1 MVSIVTEHKRRIGAD
16 IIVKIAQ
23 VSPLAE
29 RVPPTGYGGTESVV
43 AYLCDELVRQG
54 HEVTLFASG
63 DSLTKARLI
72 PACDRPLRLDTDV
85 VDPLAHDAFQ
95 LEQVMEHA
103 ESFDLIHFHTGYSH
117 FPMSR
122 RLKTP
127 SVTTFHGRLDIPDLK
142 RLFRSAKDIPVV
154 SISNSQR
161 KPFPTM
167 NWQGTV
173 YHGLPLD
180 LYRPGEGNGG
190 YLAFLGRI
198 CPEKRVDRAI
208 RIAERVNMK
217 LKIAAK
223 IDAVD
228 REYVEKEVGSLLEHP
243 LVEFIG
249 ECGGTEKEKFLGDA
263 YALLFPIDWPE
274 PFGLVMIEAMACG
287 TPVIAYRAGSVPE
300 IIDPS
305 VTGFV
310 IDNIDEAV
318 NAVEKVQHLDRK
330 KCRETFEQRFSSR
343 RMASDYVNIYDR
355 LLTRKPSKRQDSRS
369 HGHGTSVPIAA
380 SSKEFPTKT

>member
-1 MVSIVTEHKRRIGAD
+1 
-16 IIVKIAQ
+16 
-23 VSPLAE
+23 
-29 RVPPTGYGGTESVV
+29 
-43 AYLCDELVRQG
+43 
-54 HEVTLFASG
+54 
-63 DSLTKARLI
+63 
-72 PACDRPLRLDTDV
+72 
-85 VDPLAHDAFQ
+85 
-95 LEQVMEHA
+95 
-103 ESFDLIHFHTGYSH
+103 
-117 FPMSR
+117 
-122 RLKTP
+122 
-127 SVTTFHGRLDIPDLK
+127 
-142 RLFRSAKDIPVV
+142 
-154 SISNSQR
+154 
-161 KPFPTM
+161 M

-208 RIAERVNMK
+208 RIAERVQMK

-249 ECGGTEKEKFLGDA
+249 ECGGPEKEKFLGDA

-287 TPVIAYRAGSVPE
+287 TPVIAYRGGSVPE
-300 IIDPS
+300 IIDPG

-310 IDNIDEAV
+310 IDSFDKAV
-318 NAVEKVQHLDRK
+318 NAVDKVQHLDRK
-330 KCRETFEQRFSSR
+330 KCRETFEQRFSSA
-343 RMASDYVNIYDR
+343 RMASDYITIYDR
-355 LLTRKPSKRQDSRS
+355 LLTGKTAKP
-369 HGHGTSVPIAA
+369 INFAA
-380 SSKEFPTKT
+380 ARL

>member
-1 MVSIVTEHKRRIGAD
+1 MEA
-16 IIVKIAQ
+16 IVKIAQ

-29 RVPPTGYGGTESVV
+29 RVPPTGYGGTERVV

-54 HEVTLFASG
+54 HEVTLFATG
-63 DSLTKARLI
+63 DSLTEAELI
-72 PACDRPLRLDTDV
+72 AACDRPLRLDSDV
-85 VDPLAHDAFQ
+85 VDPLAHNAFQ
-95 LEQVMEHA
+95 LEQVLEHA
-103 ESFDLIHFHTGYSH
+103 DAFDLIHFHTGYSH
-117 FPMSR
+117 FPFVR
-122 RLKTP
+122 RQKIA

-142 RLFRSAKDIPVV
+142 RLFRAARDIPVV

-161 KPFPTM
+161 KPFPQM
-167 NWQGTV
+167 NWQATV

-180 LYRPGEGNGG
+180 RYRIGDGSGG

-208 RIAERVNMK
+208 KIAERVNMK

-223 IDAVD
+223 IDATD
-228 REYVEKEVGSLLEHP
+228 REYVEREVGSLLDHP

-249 ECGGTEKEKFLGDA
+249 ECGGAEKEKFLGDA

-300 IIDPS
+300 IIDS
-305 VTGFV
+305 GVTGFV
-310 IDNIDEAV
+310 VQSLEEAV
-318 NAVEKVQHLDRK
+318 TAVDKVHDLSRTR
-330 KCRETFEQRFSSR
+330 CREIFEERFSSI
-343 RMASDYVNIYDR
+343 RMTNDYINVYER
-355 LLTRKPSKRQDSRS
+355 LLEQKKPRRQPGGQSASGMGD
-369 HGHGTSVPIAA
+369 GVPLAA
-380 SSKEFPTKT
+380 SSKS

>member
-1 MVSIVTEHKRRIGAD
+1 M
-16 IIVKIAQ
+16 KIAQ
-23 VSPLAE
+23 VSPLFE
-29 RVPPTGYGGTESVV
+29 RVPPTGYGGTERVV

-54 HEVTLFASG
+54 HEVTLFATG
-63 DSLTKARLI
+63 DSLTEGRLV
-72 PACDRPLRLDTDV
+72 PCCDRPLRLDTNV
-85 VDPLAHDAFQ
+85 VDPQAHDAFQ

-103 ESFDLIHFHTGYSH
+103 DSFDLIHFHTGYSH
-117 FPMSR
+117 FPLSR

-142 RLFRSAKDIPVV
+142 RLFRSVKDAPVV
-154 SISNSQR
+154 SISDSQR
-161 KPFPTM
+161 KPFPKM

-180 LYRPGEGNGG
+180 LYRPGPGLGG

-223 IDAVD
+223 IDAAD
-228 REYVEKEVGSLLEHP
+228 REYVDREVGSLLDHP

-249 ECGGTEKEKFLGDA
+249 ECGGSEKENFLGNA

-300 IIDPS
+300 IIDPG

-310 IDNIDEAV
+310 VDSIDEAV
-318 NAVEKVQHLDRK
+318 NAFDKVQYLDRK
-330 KCRETFEQRFSSR
+330 RCRYTFEQRFSSTRMSSEYINVYDALIR
-343 RMASDYVNIYDR
+343 RE
-355 LLTRKPSKRQDSRS
+355 KPLREPSRS
-369 HGHGTSVPIAA
+369 FVQGTTEHVPFAA
-380 SSKEFPTKT
+380 SAKAPHSD